1 MLAGIEPGLV
11 KRVGLSTTRVTNLL
25 ATGGGEP
32 AAAIIIPGPGLNY
45 RKLALPPN
53 SFLVG
58 GTVDFRGRVQEAL
71 NQDQLEEAAHSI
83 AAREIKKVAVV
94 GKFSHRNAALERQ
107 ARELLLKSSPQF
119 DIVVGSAVAGRLNF
133 RRRLTT
139 AYYTAVTGSSWRY
152 FAGEIQAAFK
162 RRGIEA
168 PLNILKADGGTMP
181 VETSLDRPC
190 ETVFSGPAASAM
202 GAYGLTMD
210 QLTSVA
216 VDIGGTT
223 TDLALI
229 LEGEPLQA
237 SRGALIGGQYSH
249 IKSLAVRT
257 IPLGGDSTV
266 RWQGGQLT
274 IGPDREG
281 PAACLGGTAATPTDA
296 FNLLNGEKLGS
307 SRRVLESL
315 ARPAG
320 LTAEGLAQKVIKQV
334 VDRLEEE
341 IQDMFRSWEQEP
353 AYKVW
358 EVIHKRKVK
367 PERIVGIGAAA
378 NIFIPALSQRFHC
391 QALVHRYSAVANA
404 LGAAIARPTLSVTL
418 HADTERGRYF
428 LDREGLQGKVDSQLQ
443 LAQAKQIARDHLTE
457 MAARQGFKEYAG
469 SYEFGLEEQ
478 FNMIRGWSTVG
489 KLFDVTVQISPGVIK
504 EFQGVKL

>member
-1 MLAGIEPGLV
+1 M
-11 KRVGLSTTRVTNLL
+11 R
-25 ATGGGEP
+25 
-32 AAAIIIPGPGLNY
+32 
-45 RKLALPPN
+45 
-53 SFLVG
+53 
-58 GTVDFRGRVQEAL
+58 
-71 NQDQLEEAAHSI
+71 
-83 AAREIKKVAVV
+83 
-94 GKFSHRNAALERQ
+94 
-107 ARELLLKSSPQF
+107 
-119 DIVVGSAVAGRLNF
+119 
-133 RRRLTT
+133 
-139 AYYTAVTGSSWRY
+139 
-152 FAGEIQAAFK
+152 
-162 RRGIEA
+162 
-168 PLNILKADGGTMP
+168 
-181 VETSLDRPC
+181 
-190 ETVFSGPAASAM
+190 
-202 GAYGLTMD
+202 AYGLTMD

-367 PERIVGIGAAA
+367 PERIVGIGWP
-378 NIFIPALSQRFHC
+378 NIFIPALSQRF
-391 QALVHRYSAVANA
+391 LPGPVHRYSAVANA

-428 LDREGLQGKVDSQLQ
+428 LDREACREG
-443 LAQAKQIARDHLTE
+443 
-457 MAARQGFKEYAG
+457 
-469 SYEFGLEEQ
+469 
-478 FNMIRGWSTVG
+478 
-489 KLFDVTVQISPGVIK
+489 
-504 EFQGVKL
+504 